1 MELLA
6 NAVSAVLA
14 HHAKAG
20 VLDRLLHGFGHNG
33 ERQPWLDG
41 CQARFH
47 AGAGDLDQAL
57 ALGRD
62 LTDAEHA
69 ARITKVAVQD
79 RGAVDV
85 DDVALVQHVRIA
97 GDTVTDHVVDRG
109 AYALGVALVV
119 EVGRRAAVLDGVV
132 VDHLVD
138 LVGGHARGD
147 VLAYVIEHAH
157 VDGGRALD
165 ALDIGGRLVER
176 AGQNLPALFPQALEA
191 LIKGAMA
198 FLIFF
203 AAAAPASVVAAG
215 HGSFVKHG

>member
-6 NAVSAVLA
+6 DAVSAVLA

-20 VLDRLLHGFGHNG
+20 VLDGLLHGLGHNG
-33 ERQPWLDG
+33 QRQPWLDG
-41 CQARFH
+41 RQTRLH
-47 AGAGDLDQAL
+47 AGTGDVDQAL

-62 LTDAEHA
+62 LADAEHT

-79 RGAVDV
+79 RGAVHV
-85 DDVALVQHVRIA
+85 DNIALVQHVCIT
-97 GDTVTDHVVDRG
+97 GDAVADDVVDRG
-109 AYALGVALVV
+109 AHALGIALVV
-119 EVGRRAAVLDGVV
+119 EVGRRATVLDGVV

-147 VLAYVIEHAH
+147 VFAYVIEHAH
-157 VDGGRALD
+157 VDSGRALD

-176 AGQNLPALFPQALEA
+176 TGQNLPALLPQALEA
-191 LIKGAMA
+191 LVEGAVT

-203 AAAAPASVVAAG
+203 AAAAPAGVVAAG
-215 HGSFVKHG
+215 YGSFVIHG

>member
-1 MELLA
+1 MELLTD
-6 NAVSAVLA
+6 AVSAVLA

-20 VLDRLLHGFGHNG
+20 VLDRLLHGLGHHG
-33 ERQPWLDG
+33 QRQPRLDG
-41 CQARFH
+41 RQTRLH
-47 AGAGDLDQAL
+47 AGAGDVDQAL

-62 LTDAEHA
+62 FADAEHT
-69 ARITKVAVQD
+69 ARVAKVAVQD
-79 RGAVDV
+79 RGAVHV

-97 GDTVTDHVVDRG
+97 GDTVADHVVDRG
-109 AYALGVALVV
+109 AHALGIALVV
-119 EVGRRAAVLDGVV
+119 EVGRRATVLDGVV

-147 VLAYVIEHAH
+147 VLAHVVEHAY
-157 VDGGRALD
+157 VDGGRTLD

-191 LIKGAMA
+191 LVEGAVA

-215 HGSFVKHG
+215 HGSFVIHG